1 MDIELTVADDVPQGQ
16 MHEVRRQLE
25 RLEKIVEPRTPL
37 AQARA
42 EEDFLNHRFLYFID
56 AEDNRGKVL
65 YPRFDGDYGL
75 VEPA

>member
-1 MDIELTVADDVPQGQ
+1 MGIELTVADDVPQGQ

-25 RLEKIVEPRTPL
+25 RLEKIVDRPPP